1 MAETNKTQSAE
12 KKRRGRPTKTP
23 GGGKNCL
30 IYLPVELIPK
40 LKALG
45 GSRWIAEQLRQTQ
58 WPKSSEETISN

>member
-1 MAETNKTQSAE
+1 MTETSKTKPAEQ
-12 KKRRGRPTKTP
+12 KRQAQPPKTP

-45 GSRWIAEQLRQTQ
+45 GGQPMGCGAV
-58 WPKSSEETISN
+58 KKG